1 MKTLLIGGARSGKS
15 SLAAR
20 WAGERSRNVC
30 CVVTATASDDE
41 MSARIAAHRQ
51 ERPQHWRVREEPVR
65 LGAALRDE
73 SRTSTLLLV
82 DCLTLW
88 TANCLWPPRPEIPDT
103 TGRAATAMAATAMA
117 ATAMAA
123 TATTAAATPAPA
135 RVASA
140 TPPTAMP
147 ANATAVTAP
156 GATVSAATASSADSD
171 LRPDVAG
178 WQAERDDFL
187 ASLRTT
193 TNEVIVV
200 SNEVGTGLVPEH
212 AASRLFRD
220 EHGRLNQM
228 VAAACDEVFLV
239 TAGLALRLK

>member
-15 SLAAR
+15 SLATR
-20 WAGERSRNVC
+20 WAGERSGNVC

-65 LGAALRDE
+65 LGAALREE
-73 SRTSTLLLV
+73 SRSSALLLV

-88 TANCLWPPRPEIPDT
+88 TANCLWPHFEIAGTAMPAAQRAPA
-103 TGRAATAMAATAMA
+103 TGASTAPTHSAAGGTAGAASVPAPAAGTAATAMADTASTHSA
-117 ATAMAA
+117 GVG
-123 TATTAAATPAPA
+123 TTAAPAADFSTPLQPDRA
-135 RVASA
+135 R
-140 TPPTAMP
+140 
-147 ANATAVTAP
+147 
-156 GATVSAATASSADSD
+156 
-171 LRPDVAG
+171 
-178 WQAERDDFL
+178 WEAERDDFL
-187 ASLRTT
+187 ASLRACP
-193 TNEVIVV
+193 NDVIVV

>member
-20 WAGERSRNVC
+20 WAAERSSDVC

-41 MSARIAAHRQ
+41 MSARIRAHRQ

-73 SRTSTLLLV
+73 SPTHALLLV

-88 TANCLWPPRPEIPDT
+88 TSNCLWPPRHA
-103 TGRAATAMAATAMA
+103 TGTDIDLQ
-117 ATAMAA
+117 
-123 TATTAAATPAPA
+123 
-135 RVASA
+135 
-140 TPPTAMP
+140 
-147 ANATAVTAP
+147 
-156 GATVSAATASSADSD
+156 ADM
-171 LRPDVAG
+171 AG
-178 WQAERDDFL
+178 WQAERDEFL
-187 ASLRTT
+187 VCLRAV
-193 TNEVIVV
+193 TNQVLVV
-200 SNEVGTGLVPEH
+200 SNEVGTGLVPEN
-212 AASRLFRD
+212 AAARLFRD

-228 VAAACDEVFLV
+228 VAAACEEVFLV